1 MVPTRPGPASPSGNK
16 GDEKKPRSPSK
27 KPKKK
32 PKGAADKEEQAKKKA
47 EKKVSLLPFLHQLSL
62 SFSVRACLSLS
73 FLFFLFFLSSTA
85 HAKVCR

>member
-62 SFSVRACLSLS
+62 FLCACVSFS
-73 FLFFLFFLSSTA
+73 FFFFLSFFLSSTA